1 GGLRVPVRVKPPDLG
16 GGVAE
21 GEIVE
26 WRVRKGEAV
35 VEEQP
40 MVEVMTD
47 KATVEIPC
55 PVTGRV
61 LEILAREGEVIPVGT
76 PMILLEDGVKSDGA
90 TGRRERQG
98 ESIDS
103 SATDAQGSA
112 APE

>member
-1 GGLRVPVRVKPPDLG
+1 MPIEFKLPDLG
-16 GGVAE
+16 EGVAE

-35 VEEQP
+35 VEDQP

-76 PMILLEDGVKSDGA
+76 PMILLEDGVKGEVRGA
-90 TGRRERQG
+90 QRAVRGAEP
-98 ESIDS
+98 ESTIS
-103 SATDAQGSA
+103 
-112 APE
+112 